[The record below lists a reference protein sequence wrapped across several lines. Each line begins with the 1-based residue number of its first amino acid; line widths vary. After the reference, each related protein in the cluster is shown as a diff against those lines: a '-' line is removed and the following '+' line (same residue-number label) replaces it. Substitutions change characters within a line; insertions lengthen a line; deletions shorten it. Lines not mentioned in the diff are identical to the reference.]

1 MPAAQNNSKSIHIIA
16 KVDDRRMIVI
26 DFKLGI
32 AMVMR
37 VDLFLKRLLLSLLGR
52 EDTVSILLLCTCILE
67 HSSILVSCSFSI
79 ANIIIIL
86 IVLMHSPQHS
96 CNWLV
101 GSFCTDK
108 GTKGEYLLLQLN
120 SAEELESVT

>member
-1 MPAAQNNSKSIHIIA
+1 MSI
-16 KVDDRRMIVI
+16 
-26 DFKLGI
+26 
-32 AMVMR
+32 
-37 VDLFLKRLLLSLLGR
+37 S
-52 EDTVSILLLCTCILE
+52 LLCTCILE
-67 HSSILVSCSFSI
+67 HSSVLVSCSFSI
-79 ANIIIIL
+79 ANNIIIFMA
-86 IVLMHSPQHS
+86 LMHSPQHS